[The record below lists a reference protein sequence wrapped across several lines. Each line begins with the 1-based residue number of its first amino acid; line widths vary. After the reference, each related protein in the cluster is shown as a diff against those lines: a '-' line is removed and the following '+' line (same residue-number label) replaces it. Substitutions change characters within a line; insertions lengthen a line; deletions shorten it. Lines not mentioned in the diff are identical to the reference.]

1 VDFIRIFISSNFET
15 TGRDQRLEATS
26 CIKGSFECAYGS
38 FERVYG
44 SFERV
49 YGSFERMQR
58 EFERKEERDE
68 RFEVLMPFRHHVVIL
83 VVIIIEQLVSCL
95 GTSFREY
102 SDAVVSPDLVTG
114 V

>member
-1 VDFIRIFISSNFET
+1 MDFIRIFISSNFET

-44 SFERV
+44 SFER
-49 YGSFERMQR
+49 MQR
-58 EFERKEERDE
+58 VFERKEERDE

>member
-1 VDFIRIFISSNFET
+1 VDFIRTFIFSNFET
-15 TGRDQRLEATS
+15 TRRDQRLEAAS
-26 CIKGSFECAYGS
+26 CIKGSFEC
-38 FERVYG
+38 VYG
-44 SFERV
+44 SFERI
-49 YGSFERMQR
+49 QR
-58 EFERKEERDE
+58 ALEQKEERDE

-114 V
+114 VYKKLNGNSD